1 MSDVPDNTT
10 PVDFS
15 CNAPIT
21 SASERGEKTLEVLEP
36 TSRKDILT
44 DKDDRQPSKS
54 CQIVHVASP
63 IREHLNE
70 ETTRDGKTRSI
81 PEEVGN
87 CRVPTCSV
95 CLYSEAPTRQF
106 WRGNHPSKRKKV
118 NRCKIPLHHVVSVD
132 QLVSLMPGVIVQM
145 TGFFLATKCYKFATV
160 FVKLRQPSKDSLD

>member
-1 MSDVPDNTT
+1 MLDVPDNTI

-15 CNAPIT
+15 FNAPIT
-21 SASERGEKTLEVLEP
+21 SASERGEKTLEVEP

-44 DKDDRQPSKS
+44 DKEDRQPSKS

-63 IREHLNE
+63 IRAHLNA

-95 CLYSEAPTRQF
+95 CLYSEATRQF
-106 WRGNHPSKRKKV
+106 WRGNHPSKGKKV
-118 NRCKIPLHHVVSVD
+118 NRYEIPRHHVVSID
-132 QLVSLMPGVIVQM
+132 QLISLTPGLIVQM
-145 TGFFLATKCYKFATV
+145 TGFFLATKCYKFATA